1 MYIFHKLREKVHG
14 SGWEWTQTLQ
24 ARAGVE
30 HAGCGSGQSW
40 SEIQREWAGAGLR
53 KQSRTGL
60 YKKAV
65 HDPLKKIVLFCIMS
79 TGFIM
84 FEYIFLMHTTFK
96 ISIRLLNAPLIFIFI
111 YPSISKIFAVQ
122 LNITMQKI
130 L

>member
-14 SGWEWTQTLQ
+14 SGREWTQTLQ

-30 HAGCGSGQSW
+30 HAGCGSGRSW

-53 KQSRTGL
+53 KQSHAVL

-65 HDPLKKIVLFCIMS
+65 HDPLKTFFLFFIMS

-84 FEYIFLMHTTFK
+84 FEYIFLMYC
-96 ISIRLLNAPLIFIFI
+96 IQLLKLALDF
-111 YPSISKIFAVQ
+111 
-122 LNITMQKI
+122 
-130 L
+130 